1 MLRNFHQFQGF
12 RQSFIISGPLRA
24 IPSICNQRSL
34 VQDEKMDF
42 WEKTFMDE
50 ELTFIN
56 VVSKL
61 YKIING
67 CTTEEW
73 KRIMPIFFWDKQQEY
88 QRRKMAP
95 FLFRTDNC
103 DSDSE

>member
-1 MLRNFHQFQGF
+1 M
-12 RQSFIISGPLRA
+12 SGPLGA